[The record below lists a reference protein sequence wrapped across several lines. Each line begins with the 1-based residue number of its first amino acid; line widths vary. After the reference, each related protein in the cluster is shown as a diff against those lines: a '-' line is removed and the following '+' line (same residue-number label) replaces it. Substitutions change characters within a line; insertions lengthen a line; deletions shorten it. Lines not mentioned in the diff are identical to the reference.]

1 MTADLY
7 VEFMK
12 GRGNKLWNFGGFVC
26 ELDFK
31 NGKIKNA
38 EVHQIKMI
46 ELVLD
51 NYKVQTQQEL
61 TVDIMYILT
70 EIEYEGNKR
79 RIVIL
84 FSDKT
89 EEPNLN
95 ENEAIKVIGE
105 IEDDGIE
112 YDLTMRNAKVE

>member
-1 MTADLY
+1 MT
-7 VEFMK
+7 
-12 GRGNKLWNFGGFVC
+12 
-26 ELDFK
+26 
-31 NGKIKNA
+31 
-38 EVHQIKMI
+38 

-51 NYKVQTQQEL
+51 IYKVQT
-61 TVDIMYILT
+61 TGTDGGHNYILT

-105 IEDDGIE
+105 IDDDGIE
-112 YDLTMRNAKVE
+112 YDLTMRNAKVEKK

>member
-1 MTADLY
+1 MT
-7 VEFMK
+7 
-12 GRGNKLWNFGGFVC
+12 
-26 ELDFK
+26 
-31 NGKIKNA
+31 
-38 EVHQIKMI
+38 

-51 NYKVQTQQEL
+51 NYKVQT
-61 TVDIMYILT
+61 TGADGGHNYILT
-70 EIEYEGNKR
+70 EIEYQGNKR

-95 ENEAIKVIGE
+95 ESRTIKVIGN

-112 YDLTMRNAKVE
+112 YDLMMSNAKMGKN

>member
-1 MTADLY
+1 MT
-7 VEFMK
+7 
-12 GRGNKLWNFGGFVC
+12 
-26 ELDFK
+26 
-31 NGKIKNA
+31 
-38 EVHQIKMI
+38 

-51 NYKVQTQQEL
+51 NYKVQT
-61 TVDIMYILT
+61 TGADGGHNYILT

-105 IEDDGIE
+105 IEDVGIE
-112 YDLTMRNAKVE
+112 YDLTMRNAKVEKK

>member
-1 MTADLY
+1 MT
-7 VEFMK
+7 
-12 GRGNKLWNFGGFVC
+12 
-26 ELDFK
+26 
-31 NGKIKNA
+31 
-38 EVHQIKMI
+38 

-51 NYKVQTQQEL
+51 NYKVQT
-61 TVDIMYILT
+61 TGADGGHNYILT

-105 IEDDGIE
+105 IEDDGIK
-112 YDLTMRNAKVE
+112 YDLTMRNAKVDKK